1 MNHTHATNE
10 SLLDEVAYLRARVQA
25 LESLEAER
33 EQRLLAEA
41 LRDSTAALTRSLDL
55 DTVLDQILMYMARVT
70 NYDTANIML
79 VEEGIAR
86 IVRQRGYE
94 VYSNVEQLVSARLHV
109 EDTPALLRMRAT
121 GKPVLITDVREFD
134 GWVVPVDASSWIR
147 AYASAPI
154 SIDGELIGFINMDSA
169 VPGTF
174 TDEHIVRLQAFADT
188 AALAIRNARLFSE
201 LNETHRRF
209 NQLADSIAHIFWL
222 ANPRTGEFNY
232 LSPAFERIWGIPP
245 ETLLHHDPFILLQW
259 VHPEDRDALEAV
271 MRQDTARLVKGQLN
285 TLETRYRIIRPQ
297 GDTRWLWM
305 RVFPVRNE
313 QGKVYHLAGVTEDI
327 TNQIEAEEQTRT
339 LTQQKE
345 HEQLRYRSL
354 FAQSNDAIYIIGA
367 DGFYITSNQRGAEML
382 GYDNPDALSGI
393 SMAKHVVPIERDHC
407 EDQLQRLLTGETFVP
422 YERTMQRLDG
432 SIFPVEVNAELVRDT
447 AGNPMYVQSIVR
459 DITHRKHAEARDI
472 ELAVERERVNVLSTF
487 VRDISHD
494 FKTPLSTV
502 NTSLYLLRHT
512 VHEPKQHRHLD
523 TIEKQMQRLNKLI
536 TGLLTMTLL
545 DSGVQMTLLALD
557 VNRMIADLAPT
568 MQTHAEAQQIA
579 LITHLQPDLPPVCG
593 NQQELSKAIQ
603 QLIDNSLQF
612 TAPGGQITLSTRA
625 LNDTIQIEVT
635 DTGIGI
641 GEDDL
646 PHIFKRFYRADKARS
661 TDTGGVGLG
670 LSIVKK
676 IVDVHNGHIAAA
688 RMPDGGSRFTISLQA
703 VDAPIPEDE
712 TWVAY

>member
-79 VEEGIAR
+79 VEDGIAR

-94 VYSNVEQLVSARLHV
+94 VHSNVEQLMSARLHV
-109 EDTPALLRMRAT
+109 DDTPALLRMRAT
-121 GKPVLITDVREFD
+121 GKPILIADVRAYA
-134 GWVVPVDASSWIR
+134 GWVVPVDASGWIR

-154 SIDGELIGFINMDSA
+154 VIDGELIGFMNMDSA

-201 LNETHRRF
+201 LNETQGRF
-209 NQLADSIAHIFWL
+209 SQLANSIEHIFWL

-232 LSPAFERIWGIPP
+232 LSPAFERIWGVPQ
-245 ETLLHHDPFILLQW
+245 EALLHHDPFVLLQW
-259 VHPEDRDALEAV
+259 VHPEDRDHLESV

-285 TLETRYRIIRPQ
+285 TMETRYRIIRPQ

-313 QGKVYHLAGVTEDI
+313 QGKVYHLAGVTEDV
-327 TNQIEAEEQTRT
+327 TARIEAEEQTRT

-354 FAQSNDAIYIIGA
+354 FEQSNDAIYIIGT
-367 DGFYITSNQRGAEML
+367 DGCYITSNQRGAEML
-382 GYDNPDALSGI
+382 GYDHPDALGGI
-393 SMAKHVVPIERDHC
+393 TRAKHVVPSEYDHC
-407 EDQLQRLLTGETFVP
+407 QDQLQRLLAGETFAP

-432 SIFPVEVNAELVRDT
+432 SIFPAEVNAELVRDT
-447 AGNPMYVQSIVR
+447 AGNPMYVQSIIR
-459 DITHRKHAEARDI
+459 DITHRKRAESREI

-512 VHEPKQHRHLD
+512 LHEPKQNKHLD
-523 TIEKQMQRLNKLI
+523 TIEKQMQRLHKLI

-545 DSGVQMTLLALD
+545 DSGVPIALSAVD
-557 VNRMIADLAPT
+557 VNRLIADLVPT
-568 MQTHAEAQQIA
+568 LQTQAEAQHIA
-579 LITHLQPDLPPVCG
+579 FSAHLRPNLPFVYG

-603 QLIDNSLQF
+603 QLVDNSLQF
-612 TAPGGQITLSTRA
+612 TPPAGQVTVYTRA
-625 LNDTIQIEVT
+625 VDDTIQIEVA
-635 DTGIGI
+635 DTGIGMS
-641 GEDDL
+641 EDDL

-670 LSIVKK
+670 LPIVKQ
-676 IVDVHNGHIAAA
+676 IVAAHNGQIDVASVS
-688 RMPDGGSRFTISLQA
+688 DGGSRFTITLPA
-703 VDAPIPEDE
+703 AAGTENAAR
-712 TWVAY
+712 VAS